1 MKKNSVTLTLIFT
14 FILSIFSLTTLAHAD
29 DKTPSDQFRVGME
42 AGYAPFN
49 WSQQT
54 DANNAYPIQG
64 QNSFAGGYDVQ
75 IAKKVAKV

>member
-1 MKKNSVTLTLIFT
+1 MQMIKHRAINFVSEWKLVM
-14 FILSIFSLTTLAHAD
+14 
-29 DKTPSDQFRVGME
+29 R
-42 AGYAPFN
+42 PFN

-75 IAKKVAKV
+75 IAKR